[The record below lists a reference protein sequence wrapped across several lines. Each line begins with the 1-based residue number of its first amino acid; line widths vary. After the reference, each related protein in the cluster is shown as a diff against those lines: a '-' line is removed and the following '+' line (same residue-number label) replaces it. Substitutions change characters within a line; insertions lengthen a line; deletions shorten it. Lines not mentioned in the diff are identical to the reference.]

1 RQERQGSVHGCG
13 KLIDRKL
20 MANLRYCHDDKLI
33 TDRLYK
39 AAKAQDRTT
48 WLSEQLSSIESTQRL
63 IAAYKLRFPQ
73 WKTERAD
80 NKRFLTQYVEMVQAE
95 TAILYEGDG
104 VMLTEDKFVMHMA
117 KAENGGFS
125 GQKAR
130 VEFAR
135 LLQDPTTVKDKKHG
149 LDRVRVDL
157 EDHVRFQNKFSKLKQ
172 LIQSEA
178 AKKNIS
184 EDELQ
189 GLNNRVLSGHDRGST
204 GDDVDMV
211 SMAQRMAANAGK
223 GSSAF
228 EGQLMQMGDLQE
240 LVPSSSPSTAAKA
253 KDGNEE
259 TAVDDD
265 EDEKDDDFMET
276 PEKEKDKD
284 KAKWMD
290 MERAISR
297 HVRTCDNWI
306 ADAQIK
312 AEKAW
317 ATLHEVEAAR
327 ATQDVASKVQHDLD
341 VARGRR
347 TAIGYVL
354 GYDKDSPSDN
364 PTTVESE
371 AAITQLKNFIQE
383 LKLRANKGQA
393 ALVAAAVAFGQPAG
407 QVAASVASA
416 AGDRAKLGTGP
427 PCKSFED
434 LLTFAEMRL
443 IRDEFLTCEDKESLL
458 EVQEKFKPIKKAV
471 QELIAL
477 CNGVAKDLKGAV
489 TAAAKRVQQSS
500 EQESKRRKVAAGAQP
515 GQSSQAAKVITIFE
529 FLPAHTPDKIQQVP
543 IGRLGSDAGNDNDL
557 SKPFLINI
565 AQDMDGWRPLLDK
578 HRKVVTDFRIEFDA
592 STLRS
597 SVGRTQ
603 KAFSKLSAD
612 PNLQAEIKA
621 VLFDKIVPVDKTV
634 NHPSFSEDLKTSL
647 EMQCMGCA
655 KNTTSCIPERGHLA
669 TVYFGTSGT
678 FKFIALPLVPLLS
691 FTAGLEGKPE
701 ITLGEALQVVKYVS
715 EDVLA
720 GMLEGMDVVFHG
732 SCGVND
738 ALFLPPS
745 WVMLQATAT
754 EDFLGIKMR
763 YVIQAKDVLESLQ
776 KKLLEHKSPS
786 SLVNDVV
793 QQLKEAAVSKN
804 AVPPAGGAPAA
815 AS

>member
-1 RQERQGSVHGCG
+1 
-13 KLIDRKL
+13 
-20 MANLRYCHDDKLI
+20 
-33 TDRLYK
+33 
-39 AAKAQDRTT
+39 
-48 WLSEQLSSIESTQRL
+48 
-63 IAAYKLRFPQ
+63 
-73 WKTERAD
+73 
-80 NKRFLTQYVEMVQAE
+80 
-95 TAILYEGDG
+95 
-104 VMLTEDKFVMHMA
+104 
-117 KAENGGFS
+117 
-125 GQKAR
+125 
-130 VEFAR
+130 
-135 LLQDPTTVKDKKHG
+135 
-149 LDRVRVDL
+149 
-157 EDHVRFQNKFSKLKQ
+157 
-172 LIQSEA
+172 
-178 AKKNIS
+178 
-184 EDELQ
+184 
-189 GLNNRVLSGHDRGST
+189 
-204 GDDVDMV
+204 
-211 SMAQRMAANAGK
+211 
-223 GSSAF
+223 
-228 EGQLMQMGDLQE
+228 
-240 LVPSSSPSTAAKA
+240 
-253 KDGNEE
+253 
-259 TAVDDD
+259 
-265 EDEKDDDFMET
+265 MET

-364 PTTVESE
+364 PTTVEGE

-393 ALVAAAVAFGQPAG
+393 ALIAAAVAFGQPAG

-458 EVQEKFKPIKKAV
+458 EVQEKLKPTKKAV

-529 FLPAHTPDKIQQVP
+529 FLPAHTRDKIQQVP

-578 HRKVVTDFRIEFDA
+578 HRKVVSDFRIEFDA

-597 SVGRTQ
+597 SVGRAQ

-720 GMLEGMDVVFHG
+720 SMLEGMDVVFHG
-732 SCGVND
+732 SCGIND

-745 WVMLQATAT
+745 WVMLQATAA